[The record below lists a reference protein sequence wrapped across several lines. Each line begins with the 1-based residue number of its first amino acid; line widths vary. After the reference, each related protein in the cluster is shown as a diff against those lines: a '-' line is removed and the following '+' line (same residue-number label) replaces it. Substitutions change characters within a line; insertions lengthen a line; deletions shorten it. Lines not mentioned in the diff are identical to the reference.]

1 MLSFNIDKV
10 QVYFKQCQKL
20 RSKANNSHDDEER
33 YKCLLKENAVF
44 RKGLRELNDFLS
56 QFIDFI
62 KESKLKRMYG
72 MSYKYG
78 KNGKYKKNEEEK
90 AHIRQA
96 EVKNYEHM
104 LGNLNEEF
112 VKYSNRLAQVT
123 DPKYVLELRQEV
135 ATSKDQITQLQK

>member
-1 MLSFNIDKV
+1 
-10 QVYFKQCQKL
+10 
-20 RSKANNSHDDEER
+20 
-33 YKCLLKENAVF
+33 LKENAIF

-78 KNGKYKKNEEEK
+78 KNGKYKQNEEEK

-96 EVKNYEHM
+96 EIKNYEHM
-104 LGNLNEEF
+104 LSNLNEEF

-123 DPKYVLELRQEV
+123 DPKYVLEIRQEV
-135 ATSKDQITQLQK
+135 ATSKDQIAQLQK

>member
-1 MLSFNIDKV
+1 M
-10 QVYFKQCQKL
+10 QVYFKQWEKL
-20 RSKANNSHDDEER
+20 RTKANNTHNEETR
-33 YKCLLKENAVF
+33 YKHLLKENAIF

-78 KNGKYKKNEEEK
+78 KNGKYKQNEEEK

-96 EVKNYEHM
+96 EIKNYEHM
-104 LGNLNEEF
+104 LSNLNEEF

-123 DPKYVLELRQEV
+123 DPKYVLEIRQEV
-135 ATSKDQITQLQK
+135 ATSKDQIAQLQK